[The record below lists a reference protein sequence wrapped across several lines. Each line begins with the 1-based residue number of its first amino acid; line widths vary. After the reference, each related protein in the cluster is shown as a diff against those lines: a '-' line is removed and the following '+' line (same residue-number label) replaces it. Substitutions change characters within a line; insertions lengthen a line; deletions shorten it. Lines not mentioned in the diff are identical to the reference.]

1 MYFFEF
7 LCPSPLVKST
17 FLHLSAFISRVVA
30 LCVPLMGMGPDINWA
45 RLPPRVPSASCG
57 TQASDTIGSI
67 GCLIPCWAL
76 TQPIARSLWPEC
88 VYGRVGGRECY
99 SSLFRP
105 MHIYPS
111 RALASHLSI
120 SGLFAVQVT
129 NLGET
134 KRGMRSEASPMQIL
148 TQTTLKKPCHS
159 VTQLLE

>member
-1 MYFFEF
+1 M
-7 LCPSPLVKST
+7 
-17 FLHLSAFISRVVA
+17 HLSAFISRVVA

-67 GCLIPCWAL
+67 GCLIPCGEF
-76 TQPIARSLWPEC
+76 TQPIARSLCPEC

-111 RALASHLSI
+111 RSPAAIYLSPDCLLSKLPI
-120 SGLFAVQVT
+120 SVRPKGACAVR
-129 NLGET
+129 LL
-134 KRGMRSEASPMQIL
+134 RSSMQIL
-148 TQTTLKKPCHS
+148 TRTTLKKPCHS
-159 VTQLLE
+159 VTTPWCPTA